1 MNVVKFKPEDYA
13 KSSCS
18 TEFYKSV
25 GLFDVIKAGVITNVH
40 QMKINPKTYK
50 EVDEKLCSNWKRNKV
65 TKRLRQDKAQS
76 MISFDWMNYS
86 PVQDKTVSE
95 NEIWWEATNEKA
107 ADVQRSYWKRLV

>member
-50 EVDEKLCSNWKRNKV
+50 EVDEKL
-65 TKRLRQDKAQS
+65 
-76 MISFDWMNYS
+76 
-86 PVQDKTVSE
+86 
-95 NEIWWEATNEKA
+95 
-107 ADVQRSYWKRLV
+107 